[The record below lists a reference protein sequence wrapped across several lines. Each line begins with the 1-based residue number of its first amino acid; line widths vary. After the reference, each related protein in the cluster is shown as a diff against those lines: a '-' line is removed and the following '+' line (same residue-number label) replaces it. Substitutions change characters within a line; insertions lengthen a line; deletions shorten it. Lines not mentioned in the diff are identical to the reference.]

1 MRHVHLVGGLLR
13 CGHERCTHGGLLDA
27 RVTAVSSATLRCRA
41 QPNLPSGVR
50 SAAEAAAAVE
60 VNDLTAAG
68 YGNPVARRR
77 TPIRTELCDRAFFDA
92 PTPLAFAH
100 RGFSPEGLENSLTAF
115 SAAVALGFRY
125 LETDVRAT
133 RDGVAIAFHDPTLDR
148 ITDRT
153 GRIADLDWSEA
164 NRALIGGVEPI
175 ARIDDVLDAWSDVRL
190 NIDVKD
196 AAAVAPLAQVIERT
210 QAHDRICIASFSD
223 RRRRAVLRRLS
234 APVATSGGRWTVARF
249 RLIASAA
256 RRAALV
262 ARALRDVDCLQVP
275 EQAGHVRIV
284 TATTVAAAR
293 AAGKQLHV
301 WTVND
306 ESRMHRLLDL
316 GVHGLVT
323 DRADVLR
330 DALLARHAWPGEINP

>member
-1 MRHVHLVGGLLR
+1 M
-13 CGHERCTHGGLLDA
+13 
-27 RVTAVSSATLRCRA
+27 
-41 QPNLPSGVR
+41 
-50 SAAEAAAAVE
+50 
-60 VNDLTAAG
+60 
-68 YGNPVARRR
+68 ARRR
-77 TPIRTELCDRAFFDA
+77 TRIRTELCDRAFFDA

-100 RGFSPEGLENSLTAF
+100 RGFSPDGLENSMSAF
-115 SAAVALGFRY
+115 SAAVALGYRY

-153 GRIADLDWSEA
+153 GRIAELDWSEA
-164 NRALIGGVEPI
+164 KRALIGGTEPI
-175 ARIDDVLDAWSDVRL
+175 ARIDDVLHAWSDVRL

-196 AAAVAPLAQVIERT
+196 AAAVPPLARAIERT
-210 QAHDRICIASFSD
+210 RAHDRVCVASFSD
-223 RRRRAVLRRLS
+223 RRRLAVLRRLS

-249 RLIASAA
+249 RLASPT
-256 RRAALV
+256 RWTALV
-262 ARALRDVDCLQVP
+262 ARALRDVDCVQVP
-275 EQAGHVRIV
+275 EQAGRLRVV
-284 TATTVAAAR
+284 TAATVAAVH

-316 GVHGLVT
+316 GVHGLVS

-330 DALLARHAWPGEINP
+330 DLLRARHAWPGQITS